1 MNNIPRFNG
10 EYKYIF
16 RLSDM
21 PNRII
26 SAQKGD
32 VKRAALV
39 CDAIETIRHI
49 PEEPVPPTDPN
60 FPVEIIFGDSM
71 PPVQVYKGDVCFIVW
86 NLHAQEGEVIATFN
100 FYAADGD
107 DDNDAANGIEV
118 FKRVYEDNP
127 PYYHPEKSW
136 DEFWSDFNAL
146 AYEKTL
152 EGRLV

>member
-10 EYKYIF
+10 EYTYVF
-16 RLSDM
+16 RLAAM
-21 PNRII
+21 PNQIM

-39 CDAIETIRHI
+39 CDAIETIRRILEETI
-49 PEEPVPPTDPN
+49 PPADPN
-60 FPVEIIFGDSM
+60 FPVDIFGVSPM
-71 PPVQVYKGDVCFIVW
+71 QVYKGDVCAIDW
-86 NLHAQEGEVIATFN
+86 NLHANEDEVIATFK

-107 DDNDAANGIEV
+107 DDNIAVNGIDV

-127 PYYHPEKSW
+127 PYYHQEKSW
-136 DEFWSDFNAL
+136 EEFWEDFNAL

-152 EGRLV
+152 EGRFV